1 MIAIV
6 VLLCAW
12 AAHVLLAAQ
21 TSPATFADAAVST
34 YPSAAAAVQA
44 LLAGNPRVVAF
55 GEYHQQ
61 KKTARIPS
69 ALRHFTREILPAL
82 HTVGATDLVVET
94 WITTGSCGE
103 VERKAVA
110 RVDKATQ
117 RPASTENEVVT
128 LLRQAKESGIEPRIL
143 QVACK
148 DYQAVFASSRL
159 DYDRLLR
166 LTRDQLETQI
176 RAALQRPSS
185 RLVVSYGGAI
195 HNDLRPSN
203 DLTWEPSKG
212 SHALPRRYAAG
223 EAGGLPT
230 RLAPYA
236 FGDVIARAVD
246 GKYLEIDLYVP
257 EYIEKDASIRREPWY
272 QQYLRAYRPKL
283 VVVVPRG
290 PGSYALIFPRR
301 L

>member
-21 TSPATFADAAVST
+21 TSPATSSDAAAST

-44 LLAGNPRVVAF
+44 LLASNPRVVAF

-61 KKTARIPS
+61 KKTAQIPS
-69 ALRHFTREILPAL
+69 ALRHFTRELLPAL
-82 HTVGATDLVVET
+82 SAAGATDLVVET

-128 LLRQAKESGIEPRIL
+128 LLRRAKQSGLEPRIL

-148 DYQAVFASSRL
+148 DYQSIFASGRV

-176 RAALQRPSS
+176 RAALQRPDS

-195 HNDLRPSN
+195 HNDLHPSV
-203 DLTWEPSKG
+203 E
-212 SHALPRRYAAG
+212 
-223 EAGGLPT
+223 
-230 RLAPYA
+230 LAPYA

-257 EYIEKDASIRREPWY
+257 EYIEKDPLIRREPWY
-272 QQYLRAYRPKL
+272 RQYRRAYRPKL

-290 PGSYALIFPRR
+290 PGSYALIFRR
-301 L
+301 QR

>member
-1 MIAIV
+1 V
-6 VLLCAW
+6 R
-12 AAHVLLAAQ
+12 
-21 TSPATFADAAVST
+21 
-34 YPSAAAAVQA
+34 A
-44 LLAGNPRVVAF
+44 LLASNPRVVAF
-55 GEYHQQ
+55 GEYHQTE
-61 KKTARIPS
+61 KTARIPS
-69 ALRHFTREILPAL
+69 ALRHFTSEILPAL
-82 HTVGATDLVVET
+82 RTAGASDLVVET

-128 LLRQAKESGIEPRIL
+128 LLRRAKQSGIEPRIL

-148 DYQAVFASSRL
+148 DYQAIFGSGRV

-176 RAALQRPSS
+176 RAALQRPGS

-195 HNDLRPSN
+195 HNDLRPPP
-203 DLTWEPSKG
+203 DLS
-212 SHALPRRYAAG
+212 
-223 EAGGLPT
+223 
-230 RLAPYA
+230 PYA
-236 FGDVIARAVD
+236 FGDAIARAVD

-257 EYIEKDASIRREPWY
+257 EYIEKDPLIRREPWY
-272 QQYLRAYRPKL
+272 QRYRRAYRPKL
-283 VVVVPRG
+283 VVVVQRG

-301 L
+301 R

>member
-21 TSPATFADAAVST
+21 ALPAASADATAST

-44 LLAGNPRVVAF
+44 LLAGSPRVVAF

-69 ALRHFTREILPAL
+69 ALRHFTRELLPTLSAA
-82 HTVGATDLVVET
+82 GATDLVVET

-117 RPASTENEVVT
+117 RPASTEDEVVT
-128 LLRQAKESGIEPRIL
+128 LLRRAKESGLEPRIL

-148 DYQAVFASSRL
+148 DYQAIFGSGRL
-159 DYDRLLR
+159 DYDKLLR

-176 RAALQRPSS
+176 RAALQRPGS

-195 HNDLRPSN
+195 HNDLHPPN
-203 DLTWEPSKG
+203 DLT
-212 SHALPRRYAAG
+212 
-223 EAGGLPT
+223 
-230 RLAPYA
+230 YA
-236 FGDVIARAVD
+236 FGDAIARAVN

-257 EYIEKDASIRREPWY
+257 EYIEKDPLIRREPWY
-272 QQYLRAYRPKL
+272 QQYRRAYRPKL
-283 VVVVPRG
+283 VVVVQHG
-290 PGSYALIFPRR
+290 PGSYALLFPRQR
-301 L
+301 

>member
-12 AAHVLLAAQ
+12 AAQGLLTAQ
-21 TSPATFADAAVST
+21 TLPAASADAAAST

-44 LLAGNPRVVAF
+44 LLASDPRVVAF

-82 HTVGATDLVVET
+82 QAAGATDLVVET

-117 RPASTENEVVT
+117 RPASTEDEVVT
-128 LLRQAKESGIEPRIL
+128 LLRRAKESGLEPRIL

-148 DYQAVFASSRL
+148 DYQAIFDSGRL
-159 DYDRLLR
+159 DYDKLLR
-166 LTRDQLETQI
+166 LTRGQLETQL
-176 RAALQRPSS
+176 RAALQRAGS

-195 HNDLRPSN
+195 HNDLHPPG
-203 DLTWEPSKG
+203 D
-212 SHALPRRYAAG
+212 
-223 EAGGLPT
+223 
-230 RLAPYA
+230 LAPYA
-236 FGDVIARAVD
+236 FGEAIARAVN
-246 GKYLEIDLYVP
+246 GRYLELDLYVP
-257 EYIEKDASIRREPWY
+257 EYIEKDPLIRHEPWY
-272 QQYLRAYRPKL
+272 HQYRHAYRPKL
-283 VVVVPRG
+283 VVVVQRG
-290 PGSYALIFPRR
+290 PGSYALIFPRQR
-301 L
+301 

>member
-1 MIAIV
+1 V

-12 AAHVLLAAQ
+12 AAHFLLAAQ
-21 TSPATFADAAVST
+21 TSPAASDAVAHA
-34 YPSAAAAVQA
+34 YPSAAAAVQS

-82 HTVGATDLVVET
+82 HMAGATDLVVET
-94 WITTGSCGE
+94 WITTGSCGA

-110 RVDKATQ
+110 QVDQATQ

-128 LLRQAKESGIEPRIL
+128 LLGLAKQSGIEPRIL

-148 DYQAVFASSRL
+148 DYQSIFASGRV

-176 RAALQRPSS
+176 RAALQRPGS
-185 RLVVSYGGAI
+185 RLVISYGGAL
-195 HNDLRPSN
+195 HNDLRPSV
-203 DLTWEPSKG
+203 D
-212 SHALPRRYAAG
+212 
-223 EAGGLPT
+223 
-230 RLAPYA
+230 LAPFA
-236 FGDVIARAVD
+236 FGDAIARVVD

-257 EYIEKDASIRREPWY
+257 EYIDNDRLIRREPWY

-283 VVVVPRG
+283 VIVIQRG
-290 PGSYALIFPRR
+290 PGSYALVFPPCGLRSRCAARSCAAR
-301 L
+301 LPGLLAPGH